1 MSNHCKSCEFHPK
14 KTCPIGRLY
23 WAYLDRHSPAFSGNH
38 RLSMAMRNV
47 AKRSEEMKGVDH
59 RTFLR
64 VQEALT
70 NGQTLRPD
78 EQ

>member
-1 MSNHCKSCEFHPK
+1 
-14 KTCPIGRLY
+14 
-23 WAYLDRHSPAFSGNH
+23 
-38 RLSMAMRNV
+38 MRNV
-47 AKRSEEMKGVDH
+47 AKRSEEMKRVDH